1 MKKWTEQ
8 IIVTDFT
15 LYPKKIKM
23 DIITKE
29 WIATEPL
36 DQVNLLMGINKKT
49 VKRRVQTR
57 EILTRADFL
66 YQVARKSVP
75 DQLLVWGIGDL

>member
-1 MKKWTEQ
+1 
-8 IIVTDFT
+8 
-15 LYPKKIKM
+15 M

-49 VKRRVQTR
+49 VKRRVQIR
-57 EILTRADFL
+57 KILTRADFL

-75 DQLLVWGIGDL
+75 DQLLVFGIGDL